1 MIKDLKQLNRNSL
14 SIKDSARIYS
24 SQKKFL
30 IKIEDDLYFTNNWQR
45 YLIEKFPDIESS
57 LVEIFNLKQ

>member
-1 MIKDLKQLNRNSL
+1 MIKDLKQLSRDNL
-14 SIKDSARIYS
+14 SIKDSARIYA

-45 YLIEKFPDIESS
+45 YLIEKFPEVESN
-57 LVEIFNLKQ
+57 LVEIYNLR

>member
-24 SQKKFL
+24 SQKKYL

-45 YLIEKFPDIESS
+45 YLIEKFPDVESN
-57 LVEIFNLKQ
+57 LVEIYSLT

>member
-1 MIKDLKQLNRNSL
+1 MIKDLKQLNKDNL
-14 SIKDSARIYS
+14 SIKDSARIYA

-57 LVEIFNLKQ
+57 LVEIFNLK

>member
-24 SQKKFL
+24 SQKKYL
-30 IKIEDDLYFTNNWQR
+30 IKVEDDLYFTNNWQR

-57 LVEIFNLKQ
+57 LVEIYSLT

>member
-24 SQKKFL
+24 SQKKYL

-45 YLIEKFPDIESS
+45 YLIEKFPEVESS
-57 LVEIFNLKQ
+57 LVEIFNLR

>member
-1 MIKDLKQLNRNSL
+1 MIKDLKQLNRDNL
-14 SIKDSARIYS
+14 SIKDSARIYA

-45 YLIEKFPDIESS
+45 YLIEKFPEVESN
-57 LVEIFNLKQ
+57 LVEIYSLT

>member
-1 MIKDLKQLNRNSL
+1 MINDLNQLSRDNL
-14 SIKDSARIYS
+14 SIKDSARIYA

-45 YLIEKFPDIESS
+45 YLIEKFPEVESN
-57 LVEIFNLKQ
+57 LVEIYNLR

>member
-45 YLIEKFPDIESS
+45 YLIEKFPEVESS
-57 LVEIFNLKQ
+57 LVEIFNLK

>member
-24 SQKKFL
+24 SQKKYL

-45 YLIEKFPDIESS
+45 YLIEKFPEVESN
-57 LVEIFNLKQ
+57 LVEIYSLT

>member
-1 MIKDLKQLNRNSL
+1 MIKDLKQLNRDNL
-14 SIKDSARIYS
+14 SIKDSARIYA

-45 YLIEKFPDIESS
+45 YLIEKFPEVESN
-57 LVEIFNLKQ
+57 LVEIFNLR